1 MAFAPLAEELR
12 RAGRLAEAVQICR
25 AGLALHPEYATG
37 RATLGRALL
46 DQNELDAAL
55 AELEAV
61 LAAAP
66 QHLAALKGVAEIHAR
81 RGASVEALAT
91 YRRAH
96 ELAREDVELARAIAA
111 TEDRLATGRAG
122 VGATADAGPRVLL
135 VRRLEQFLDKVL
147 ADRTRRA

>member
-12 RAGRLAEAVQICR
+12 RAGRLAEAVQTCR

-55 AELEAV
+55 TELDAV
-61 LAAAP
+61 LVAAP
-66 QHLAALKGVAEIHAR
+66 EHLAALKGVAEIHAR

-96 ELAREDVELARAIAA
+96 ELAREDVELARAIAEIENSLAPAQAAVA
-111 TEDRLATGRAG
+111 TTE
-122 VGATADAGPRVLL
+122 DAGPAAGV

-147 ADRTRRA
+147 ADRSRRA